1 MSGMGATFYPGK
13 DDYMMPDVAIVSPSP
28 QRVMPEVPV
37 QIADSL
43 ENLELQSHNGRA
55 PAGNDGYMSNNNYQN
70 DRNHLSSQQSRN
82 NYSDSYATPPPSS
95 QGHGSRSMS
104 EERDSRSSYGASSY
118 HSSIAEDYPGGFQAI
133 DEPSFSPFPKL
144 VNPGP
149 NIPPTDE
156 EKGDQ
161 IEGARLAVLSSNDPE
176 MQLVWAQD
184 ALSYVEVCMNYLT
197 RIAEPPGTRPQTPT
211 VEHQIK
217 ADALSVVTFLAD
229 QHHPRAEFMRGNWL
243 EFGKFGYRSDKKEAF
258 RCYARS
264 AEKGFARAE
273 YRMGMQYENSNEP
286 MKAIKHYNHGAAM
299 GDSASNYRLGMMTLL
314 GQHSQKQDYA
324 RGVHLIRLAA
334 QTADENAPQGAYV
347 YGMLLA
353 RELPGIEIPDLFLPL
368 DIRQAK
374 EMIEKAAFLGFAR
387 AQLKMGTAYE
397 LCQLGCDFNPALSL
411 HYNALAARQGEPEAD
426 MAISKWFLCG
436 HEGVFEKNEELA
448 FQYAQRAAS
457 AGLATAEF
465 ALGYFYEIGMH
476 VPADLKEAQL
486 WYGKAAAH
494 GNKDASGR
502 IEGISRSKTLS
513 RKDHESVAISK
524 IRARHASQRRV
535 VNPLTQRRQSVVPP
549 IISPIEEAV
558 DMPDPTI
565 PPGGNYN
572 YPPGPPPMQEPPR
585 PLVRQGTMPNVNTS
599 FIAPDLGQSY
609 LNPGNGPL
617 SAVQPPVRPGTA
629 VPYPVRPGSAGSGA
643 LPHARPMSAVGYAI
657 GGPGAILPA
666 GTYPGGP
673 PRPFTAM
680 DNQGRRPPPGG
691 RQQQPY
697 PTVDEYPSPQG
708 RQGSG
713 YPGGFNGEPVPHIN
727 TPKPSQMHGNQ
738 GIKPPG
744 TPIDIGFE
752 APAPRPKPAKSPAP
766 STMGGPNRRNSG
778 AAGDRRPGSSLGP
791 HGQHRPPNQQGP
803 PNKAHGS
810 PQLGPTPGPPS
821 PPINP
826 SLTPRPPPSSATPKP
841 QSAPLPKP
849 PGKGPKTFE
858 EMGVPQQTKEQDCVI
873 M

>member
-1 MSGMGATFYPGK
+1 
-13 DDYMMPDVAIVSPSP
+13 
-28 QRVMPEVPV
+28 
-37 QIADSL
+37 
-43 ENLELQSHNGRA
+43 
-55 PAGNDGYMSNNNYQN
+55 
-70 DRNHLSSQQSRN
+70 
-82 NYSDSYATPPPSS
+82 
-95 QGHGSRSMS
+95 MS
-104 EERDSRSSYGASSY
+104 EEHDSHSSYGASSY
-118 HSSIAEDYPGGFQAI
+118 HSSIADDYQAGFQTI
-133 DEPSFSPFPKL
+133 DEPLFSPFPKL

-156 EKGDQ
+156 DKGDQ

-176 MQLVWAQD
+176 MQLIWAQD
-184 ALSYVEVCMNYLT
+184 ALNYVEVCVNYLT

-217 ADALSVVTFLAD
+217 VDALSVVTFLAD

-286 MKAIKHYNHGAAM
+286 MKAIKHYNQGAAM

-314 GQHSQKQDYA
+314 GQHGQKQDYA

-353 RELPGIEIPDLFLPL
+353 RELPGIEIPDLFLPY

-411 HYNALAARQGEPEAD
+411 HYNALAARQAGESEAD

-436 HEGVFEKNEELA
+436 HEGVFGKNEELA

-476 VPADLKEAQL
+476 VPTDLKEAQL

-535 VNPLTQRRQSVVPP
+535 VNPLTQRRQSV
-549 IISPIEEAV
+549 
-558 DMPDPTI
+558 
-565 PPGGNYN
+565 
-572 YPPGPPPMQEPPR
+572 
-585 PLVRQGTMPNVNTS
+585 
-599 FIAPDLGQSY
+599 SY
-609 LNPGNGPL
+609 MNPGNGSL
-617 SAVQPPVRPGTA
+617 SAVQPPRRPGTA
-629 VPYPVRPGSAGSGA
+629 APYPDRPGSAGSGA
-643 LPHARPMSAVGYAI
+643 SPHSRPMSAVGY
-657 GGPGAILPA
+657 GQKSHM
-666 GTYPGGP
+666 P
-673 PRPFTAM
+673 PRRSAFQPANRHPPSAM
-680 DNQGRRPPPGG
+680 GGQG
-691 RQQQPY
+691 
-697 PTVDEYPSPQG
+697 
-708 RQGSG
+708 
-713 YPGGFNGEPVPHIN
+713 
-727 TPKPSQMHGNQ
+727 MHGNQ
-738 GIKPPG
+738 GIKPPA

-752 APAPRPKPAKSPAP
+752 APVPRPKPAKSPAP
-766 STMGGPNRRNSG
+766 STMGGPSSRNSG
-778 AAGDRRPGSSLGP
+778 TGDKRPGSSFSP
-791 HGQHRPPNQQGP
+791 YGQQRLSSQQGP
-803 PNKAHGS
+803 PSKAHGS
-810 PQLGPTPGPPS
+810 PPFGPTPGPPS
-821 PPINP
+821 PPVNP
-826 SLTPRPPPSSATPKP
+826 SQTPKPPPSSAAPKP
-841 QSAPLPKP
+841 QSTPLPKP

-858 EMGVPQQTKEQDCVI
+858 EMGVPQQTKEQDCVSI
-873 M
+873 PQVWRHALFPPD

>member
-1 MSGMGATFYPGK
+1 MSFAAT
-13 DDYMMPDVAIVSPSP
+13 
-28 QRVMPEVPV
+28 RVMPEVPV

-43 ENLELQSHNGRA
+43 EHLELQSQSGRA
-55 PAGNDGYMSNNNYQN
+55 PSRGSGYMDNNNYQN
-70 DRNHLSSQQSRN
+70 DRNHLNSQQQSRN
-82 NYSDSYATPPPSS
+82 NYSDSYATPPASS
-95 QGHGSRSMS
+95 QGRESRPMS
-104 EERDSRSSYGASSY
+104 EEHDSRSSYGASSY
-118 HSSIAEDYPGGFQAI
+118 HSSVADDYLAGFRSM

-176 MQLVWAQD
+176 MQLIWAQD
-184 ALSYVEVCMNYLT
+184 GLSYVEICMNYLT
-197 RIAEPPGTRPQTPT
+197 RIAEPPGNRPQTPT

-217 ADALSVVTFLAD
+217 ADALSVVSFLAD

-243 EFGKFGYRSDKKEAF
+243 EFGKFGYRIDKKEAF
-258 RCYARS
+258 RCYARA

-286 MKAIKHYNHGAAM
+286 MKAIKHYNQGAAM

-314 GQHSQKQDYA
+314 GQHSQKQDYT

-448 FQYAQRAAS
+448 FKYAQRAAS

-549 IISPIEEAV
+549 IISPVEEAV

-565 PPGGNYN
+565 PPGNNYS
-572 YPPGPPPMQEPPR
+572 YPTGSPPVQEPLR
-585 PLVRQGTMPNVNTS
+585 PSVRPGTMPNVNTS

-609 LNPGNGPL
+609 MDPGNGSL
-617 SAVQPPVRPGTA
+617 SAVQPPRRPGTTA
-629 VPYPVRPGSAGSGA
+629 PYPVRPGSPGSGVP
-643 LPHARPMSAVGYAI
+643 PHARPMSAVGYAM
-657 GGPGAILPA
+657 GGQGMIPPA
-666 GTYPGGP
+666 GIYPGGP

-680 DNQGRRPPPGG
+680 DNQGRRPPGG
-691 RQQQPY
+691 RQQPPY
-697 PTVDEYPSPQG
+697 PGPDEYSSPQG
-708 RQGSG
+708 RQGPG
-713 YPGGFNGEPVPHIN
+713 YPGGFNGESVPHIN

-766 STMGGPNRRNSG
+766 STMGGPHNKRISSSSG
-778 AAGDRRPGSSLGP
+778 DKRPGSSLSP
-791 HGQHRPPNQQGP
+791 HGQQWPVNQQGP
-803 PNKAHGS
+803 PNKGQGS
-810 PQLGPTPGPPS
+810 PPLGPTPRSPS
-821 PPINP
+821 PPVNP
-826 SLTPRPPPSSATPKP
+826 SQTPKPPPSSATPKP
-841 QSAPLPKP
+841 QSTPLPKP

-858 EMGVPQQTKEQDCVI
+858 EMGVPQQTKDQDCVI